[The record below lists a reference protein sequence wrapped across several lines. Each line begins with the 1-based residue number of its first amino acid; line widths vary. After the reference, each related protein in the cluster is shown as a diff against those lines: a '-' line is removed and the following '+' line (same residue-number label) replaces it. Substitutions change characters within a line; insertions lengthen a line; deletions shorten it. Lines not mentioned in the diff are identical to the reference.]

1 MSKMKKR
8 IFGAVMATVLLLAA
22 FPIRAQAALKDKRIK
37 LRSPYTNCMNRSSSD
52 TYNYDNDSY
61 DFATPYDCDTD
72 KITKKTGT
80 SLTIHW
86 YPIYGAS
93 GYEVLNECEGQGRKA
108 DCRHGRKPG
117 HSDRTQGE
125 HEVHL

>member
-1 MSKMKKR
+1 MRKMKKR
-8 IFGAVMATVLLLAA
+8 IFCAAIAAVLVLAA
-22 FPIRAQAALKDKRIK
+22 FPKEAQAALKDKQIK

-52 TYNYDNDSY
+52 NYNYDKDSF

-93 GYEVLNECEGQGRKA
+93 GYEVLNAKGK
-108 DCRHGRKPG
+108 
-117 HSDRTQGE
+117 
-125 HEVHL
+125 VV